1 MELDAFRVVGLA
13 EFPETTL
20 CLLRAAARPDVVPA
34 CAEDPDSAPAA
45 EAPERWWS
53 PDTEAVIAR
62 RLAADTALYA
72 AAAQRFVAEV
82 VAFERTSGKRL
93 KSLRKAAILSSLF
106 EDLEHD
112 PPEANRSIAP
122 YAEIEEANQ
131 KSRSTV
137 PQENRKRTNLANHA
151 NHRIMSLPVTR
162 SR

>member
-45 EAPERWWS
+45 EAPERWWR
-53 PDTEAVIAR
+53 PDAEAVIAR

-93 KSLRKAAILSSLF
+93 KSLRKAAVLSSLF

-112 PPEANRSIAP
+112 PPEANRRARRRLSGC
-122 YAEIEEANQ
+122 Q
-131 KSRSTV
+131 
-137 PQENRKRTNLANHA
+137 
-151 NHRIMSLPVTR
+151 
-162 SR
+162 